1 MFTNLCEF
9 INTFNTYKYIPWGQR
24 KEQELSAAG
33 LEGMEDDSS
42 VLKLDY
48 CTCDGAR
55 KEREGRK
62 KVIVPQ
68 ERVEAS

>member
-1 MFTNLCEF
+1 M
-9 INTFNTYKYIPWGQR
+9 
-24 KEQELSAAG
+24 SAAG

-48 CTCDGAR
+48 GTCDGAR